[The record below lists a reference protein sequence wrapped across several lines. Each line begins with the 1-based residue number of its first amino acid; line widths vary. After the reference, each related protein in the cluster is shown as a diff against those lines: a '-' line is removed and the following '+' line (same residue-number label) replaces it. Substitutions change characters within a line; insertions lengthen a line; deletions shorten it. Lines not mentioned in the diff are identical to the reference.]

1 MDNTEVYRVRRPSL
15 IPLLVYISLLMG
27 IQLFQI
33 YNLNYRYTSS
43 DNLVLSCL
51 LYGQAILCFI
61 VAIVLVYRIF
71 TIRRVVEIQIQPES
85 ILIEDLGIE
94 AERINDIYIKG
105 YFSPVVGIRP
115 KVNKFVP
122 YKLCFNFLS
131 QKDEDEIMKQL
142 KAWAERNQIKV
153 THKNFSRW
161 L

>member
-1 MDNTEVYRVRRPSL
+1 MDHIGVYRVRRPSL
-15 IPLLVYISLLMG
+15 IPLLISISVLLG

-33 YNLNYRYTSS
+33 YNLNYRFTNS

-51 LYGQAILCFI
+51 LYGEAILCLI
-61 VAIVLVYRIF
+61 VAIVLIYRIF

-85 ILIEDLGIE
+85 ILIEDLRIE

-105 YFSPVVGIRP
+105 YFSPVVGVRP
-115 KVNKFVP
+115 KENKFVP

-131 QKDEDEIMKQL
+131 QKDEDELMKKL

-153 THKNFSRW
+153 SHKNFSRW

>member
-1 MDNTEVYRVRRPSL
+1 MDNIGVYRVRRPSL
-15 IPLLVYISLLMG
+15 IPLLISISVLLG

-33 YNLNYRYTSS
+33 YNLNYRFTNS

-51 LYGQAILCFI
+51 LYGEAILCLI
-61 VAIVLVYRIF
+61 VAIVLIYRIF
-71 TIRRVVEIQIQPES
+71 TIQRFVEIQIHPDA
-85 ILIEDLGIE
+85 ILIEDLRIE
-94 AERINDIYIKG
+94 AERINIIYIKG

-122 YKLCFNFLS
+122 YKLCFNFLA
-131 QKDEDEIMKQL
+131 QKDEDEVMKQL

-153 THKNFSRW
+153 SHKNFSRW